1 MVLIIALSTCP
12 SAVLLWLMNKKAQIQ
27 TNVLTNPKHEKFAL
41 SLARG
46 LSQEKA
52 YIEAGYKGDRTAAS
66 RLSTN
71 VNILRRIKEI
81 QNSAAI
87 RNDTD
92 IDIILDELEKTR
104 KLAMALGQCHSA
116 FLASMGKAKLL
127 GIL

>member
-1 MVLIIALSTCP
+1 
-12 SAVLLWLMNKKAQIQ
+12 MNKKAQIQ
-27 TNVLTNPKHEKFAL
+27 TNVLPNPKHEKFAL

-52 YIEAGYKGDRTAAS
+52 YIEAGYSANGARAS
-66 RLSTN
+66 ASKLQTN
-71 VNILRRIKEI
+71 PNILRRVNEI